1 MLRLYFFFMLF
12 CPIAAWSQE
21 VEVKGSVNDSQGE
34 PLPFANIALLP
45 DSLLTACG
53 ALPDLVIMDLAL
65 PEMDGI
71 EVARRIRETAGLS
84 HVPIF
89 IVSAYLTPEVQAE
102 IRAAGCAEMFSKP
115 CDFDSLLETIRIT
128 LGER

>member
-1 MLRLYFFFMLF
+1 MTPATALASPKILVIEDYTDTRELL
-12 CPIAAWSQE
+12 
-21 VEVKGSVNDSQGE
+21 SVLLHRQGYQVLQARSGPE
-34 PLPFANIALLP
+34 G
-45 DSLLTACG
+45 LLTACG

-71 EVARRIRETAGLS
+71 EVARRIRQTAGLS
-84 HVPIF
+84 RVPIF

-102 IRAAGCAEMFSKP
+102 IRAAGCAEMFGKP
-115 CDFDSLLETIRIT
+115 CDFDSLLEAVRIT

>member
-1 MLRLYFFFMLF
+1 MTPATALASPKILVIEDYTDTRELL
-12 CPIAAWSQE
+12 
-21 VEVKGSVNDSQGE
+21 SVLLHQQGYQVLQARSGPE
-34 PLPFANIALLP
+34 GLLA
-45 DSLLTACG
+45 ACG

-84 HVPIF
+84 HVPII

-102 IRAAGCAEMFSKP
+102 IRAAGCAEMFGKP
-115 CDFDSLLETIRIT
+115 YDFDSLLETIRIT

>member
-1 MLRLYFFFMLF
+1 MTPATALASLKILVIEDYTDTRELL
-12 CPIAAWSQE
+12 
-21 VEVKGSVNDSQGE
+21 SVLLHQQGYQVLQARSGPE
-34 PLPFANIALLP
+34 G
-45 DSLLTACG
+45 LLTACG

>member
-1 MLRLYFFFMLF
+1 MTPATALASPKILVIEDYTDTRELL
-12 CPIAAWSQE
+12 
-21 VEVKGSVNDSQGE
+21 SVLLHQQGYQVLQARSGPE
-34 PLPFANIALLP
+34 G
-45 DSLLTACG
+45 LLTACG

-71 EVARRIRETAGLS
+71 EVTRRIRETDGLS

>member
-1 MLRLYFFFMLF
+1 MTPATALASPKILVIEDYTDTRELL
-12 CPIAAWSQE
+12 
-21 VEVKGSVNDSQGE
+21 SVLLHQQGYQVLQARSGPE
-34 PLPFANIALLP
+34 G
-45 DSLLTACG
+45 LLTACG

-84 HVPIF
+84 HVPII

-102 IRAAGCAEMFSKP
+102 IRAAGCAEMFGKP
-115 CDFDSLLETIRIT
+115 YDFDSLLETIRIS

>member
-1 MLRLYFFFMLF
+1 MTPATALASPKILVIEDYTDTRELL
-12 CPIAAWSQE
+12 
-21 VEVKGSVNDSQGE
+21 SVLLHQQGYQVLQARSGPE
-34 PLPFANIALLP
+34 G
-45 DSLLTACG
+45 LLTACG

-84 HVPIF
+84 DVPIF
-89 IVSAYLTPEVQAE
+89 IVSAYLTPAVQDE
-102 IRAAGCAEMFSKP
+102 IRAAGCAEMFAKP

>member
-1 MLRLYFFFMLF
+1 MTPATALATPKILVIEDYTDTRELL
-12 CPIAAWSQE
+12 
-21 VEVKGSVNDSQGE
+21 SVLLHQQGYQVLQARSGPE
-34 PLPFANIALLP
+34 G
-45 DSLLTACG
+45 LLTACG

>member
-1 MLRLYFFFMLF
+1 MTPATALASPKILVIEDYTDTRELL
-12 CPIAAWSQE
+12 
-21 VEVKGSVNDSQGE
+21 SVLLHQQGYQVLQARSGPE
-34 PLPFANIALLP
+34 G
-45 DSLLTACG
+45 LLTACG

>member
-1 MLRLYFFFMLF
+1 MTPATALASPKILVIEDYTDTRELL
-12 CPIAAWSQE
+12 
-21 VEVKGSVNDSQGE
+21 SVLLHRQGYQVLQARSGPE
-34 PLPFANIALLP
+34 G
-45 DSLLTACG
+45 LLTACG

-65 PEMDGI
+65 PGMDGI

-102 IRAAGCAEMFSKP
+102 IRAAGCAEMFGKP

>member
-1 MLRLYFFFMLF
+1 MTPATALASPKILVIEDYTDTRELL
-12 CPIAAWSQE
+12 
-21 VEVKGSVNDSQGE
+21 SVLLHQQGYQVLQARSGPE
-34 PLPFANIALLP
+34 G
-45 DSLLTACG
+45 LLTACG

-89 IVSAYLTPEVQAE
+89 IVSAYLTPAVQAE
-102 IRAAGCAEMFSKP
+102 IRAAGCAEMFGKP

>member
-1 MLRLYFFFMLF
+1 MTPATALASPKILVIEDYTDTRELL
-12 CPIAAWSQE
+12 
-21 VEVKGSVNDSQGE
+21 SVLLHQQGYQVLQARSGPE
-34 PLPFANIALLP
+34 G
-45 DSLLTACG
+45 LLTACG

-89 IVSAYLTPEVQAE
+89 IVSAYLTPQVQAE
-102 IRAAGCAEMFSKP
+102 IRAAGCAEMFGKP
-115 CDFDSLLETIRIT
+115 FDFDSLLETIRHT

>member
-1 MLRLYFFFMLF
+1 MTPATALASPKILVIEDYTDTRELL
-12 CPIAAWSQE
+12 
-21 VEVKGSVNDSQGE
+21 SVLLHQQGYQVLQARSGPE
-34 PLPFANIALLP
+34 G
-45 DSLLTACG
+45 LLTACG

-89 IVSAYLTPEVQAE
+89 IISAYLTPEVQAE

>member
-1 MLRLYFFFMLF
+1 MTPATALASPKILVIEDYTDTRELL
-12 CPIAAWSQE
+12 
-21 VEVKGSVNDSQGE
+21 SVLLHQQGYQVLQARSGPE
-34 PLPFANIALLP
+34 G
-45 DSLLTACG
+45 LLTAFG

-71 EVARRIRETAGLS
+71 EVTRRIRETDGLS